1 MNTGIMV
8 DCQNHICNVVL
19 NSPDKLN
26 AMSRAMWRDLKAAF
40 HNIQAD
46 SRIRCVL
53 LRGAGAHFC
62 AGGDIAEYPDF
73 RFEETALRHFHEEE
87 VWGALDAMLTCDVPI
102 VAQIQGVCMGAG
114 VEIASACDMRLAS
127 EDSKFGAPIAR
138 LGFPMAAREAALVS
152 GAVGEMTA
160 RAMLLAAEIFPA
172 SHLAAQGFL
181 TRVLAPDELEPA
193 CLSMAQ
199 RIANL
204 APLAARLN
212 KKTLRA
218 LKAGVALESPYDFA
232 NSAEHAEGIA
242 AFIAKRKPNF

>member
-1 MNTGIMV
+1 
-8 DCQNHICNVVL
+8 
-19 NSPDKLN
+19 
-26 AMSRAMWRDLKAAF
+26 
-40 HNIQAD
+40 
-46 SRIRCVL
+46 
-53 LRGAGAHFC
+53 
-62 AGGDIAEYPDF
+62 
-73 RFEETALRHFHEEE
+73 
-87 VWGALDAMLTCDVPI
+87 
-102 VAQIQGVCMGAG
+102 
-114 VEIASACDMRLAS
+114 
-127 EDSKFGAPIAR
+127 
-138 LGFPMAAREAALVS
+138 LVS

-193 CLSMAQ
+193 CLSMAL

-218 LKAGVALESPYDFA
+218 LKAGVALESPYHYA